1 MEQEVAA
8 LTAAARA
15 DDPTGEA
22 GSSSASTRAAASAL
36 VASLL
41 GISLPL
47 IEATA
52 DAAPPSD
59 MLPITPASQRGAG
72 AGAGAAGAAVSP
84 PPQQQQ
90 QQGVVEAAGP
100 APADGDSM
108 AVDDDDGQDMFACE
122 FAVAQHPPQET
133 SEAGAAAADGVG
145 PSSGMGEDGGATP
158 MEVAGLQEVGGGGL
172 APESQDEEGGDGE
185 EALQGFVLDPDS
197 GLYYNSTLGFYFDPA
212 SQRWRD
218 AGSGIWYR
226 MEDGQYIAD

>member
-1 MEQEVAA
+1 MEREVAA
-8 LTAAARA
+8 LAAAAA
-15 DDPTGEA
+15 DDTEQA

-41 GISLPL
+41 GISLPSAGD
-47 IEATA
+47 IA
-52 DAAPPSD
+52 DTVMPPSD
-59 MLPITPASQRGAG
+59 PLPITPASQRGAA
-72 AGAGAAGAAVSP
+72 AGADAAGAAVSP

-122 FAVAQHPPQET
+122 FAAAQHPPQET
-133 SEAGAAAADGVG
+133 AEAGAAATDGVG
-145 PSSGMGEDGGATP
+145 LSSGVGEDGGATP
-158 MEVAGLQEVGGGGL
+158 MEVTGLQEEGGGGM
-172 APESQDEEGGDGE
+172 APESDVEEGGDGE